1 MIPVNTFCENTH
13 ITCGNAAT
21 DTALV
26 AFAVVD
32 LLPAVTLIKRQHAAI
47 GAHALEPAGGGK
59 AILYRFH
66 FVSMTRW
73 CTA

>member
-1 MIPVNTFCENTH
+1 MQQQIRP
-13 ITCGNAAT
+13 
-21 DTALV
+21 LV

-66 FVSMTRW
+66 FVSMARW